1 MLRFFLVYKL
11 LPIMA
16 CLYFEVEQ
24 FSILNVHGPKVEK
37 QNISKVY

>member
-1 MLRFFLVYKL
+1 
-11 LPIMA
+11 MA

-37 QNISKVY
+37 TKYK